1 MERTYAQ
8 AIMHSI
14 YRRFDEFEHDEFERD
29 FRSNG
34 IRSSNVVI
42 WIHRLGAEAAVESQR
57 DNRGSR
63 LSAASRPSLLILLL
77 AFLAFSCG
85 TRKNLEMTGAAAHPS
100 GPAIEISAP
109 LGLPPVPIPSD
120 NRPTAD
126 SIALGR
132 KLFYDVKLSRDD
144 SLSCASCHNPAL
156 HFADGQRVAKGIGS
170 QLGTRNTP
178 SLLNAVYNI
187 DQFWDGRADSLEQ
200 QAGSPIASAKEMNLP
215 HEVCLTRLN
224 ADQAYREEFA
234 KAFGPGVIT
243 MDKVVKAIA
252 GFERTLLSGNSPF
265 DRYQYGGDK
274 TALSAAGIRGLAI
287 FTDKS
292 RGNCS
297 TCHTVGE
304 KFALFTDGKF
314 HNIGAGMNSNGELT
328 DQGRYTHT
336 GSDADRGAFRTP
348 SLRNVAMTSPYLHD
362 GSLKTLKDVI
372 DFYVGGGNSNP
383 QLDREIKPLKL
394 SAQDRSDLVI
404 FLEALTGDMPTNA
417 GHIKKD

>member
-1 MERTYAQ
+1 
-8 AIMHSI
+8 MHSI
-14 YRRFDEFEHDEFERD
+14 YRRFDEFVHDQCERD
-29 FRSNG
+29 FSSNG
-34 IRSSNVVI
+34 IGISHRSK
-42 WIHRLGAEAAVESQR
+42 RF
-57 DNRGSR
+57 
-63 LSAASRPSLLILLL
+63 LLILLV
-77 AFLAFSCG
+77 AFLTFSCSAQKK
-85 TRKNLEMTGAAAHPS
+85 REMTEAATRPS
-100 GPAIEISAP
+100 SPAIEIGAP

-120 NRPTAD
+120 NWPTAD

-132 KLFYDVKLSRDD
+132 KLFYDVKLSRDE

-156 HFADGQRVAKGIGS
+156 HFTDGQQVAKGIGS

-178 SLLNAVYNI
+178 SLLNAAYNI
-187 DQFWDGRADSLEQ
+187 DQFWDGRAASLEQ
-200 QAGSPIASAKEMNLP
+200 QAGSPIVSPKEMNLP

-224 ADQAYREEFA
+224 ADQAYRDEFA

-243 MDKVVKAIA
+243 MEKVVKAIA

-274 TALSAAGIRGLAI
+274 TELSAAAIRGLAI
-287 FTDKS
+287 FTDKT

-314 HNIGAGMNSNGELT
+314 HNLGAGMNSNGELM

-404 FLEALTGDMPTNA
+404 FLEALTGDMPSNA
-417 GHIKKD
+417 GHLNKD

>member
-77 AFLAFSCG
+77 AFLTFSCG

-100 GPAIEISAP
+100 GPPIEISAP

-120 NRPTAD
+120 NPPTAD

-215 HEVCLTRLN
+215 HEVCLTKLN

-336 GSDADRGAFRTP
+336 SSDADRGAFRTP